1 MRDQLERTAQ
11 DVARVARWSRE
22 QRREAALRLLKAL
35 PLFDIEA
42 SSACNDDCPFCPRAA
57 LTRPQELM
65 TPETFQAVERFLPG
79 NAVVMFSG
87 LGEPLLNPHLPD
99 FVARLKR
106 RGVSSCVVTNGL
118 LLTSDLADAL
128 VDAGLDQFQVSVRD
142 LAFPV
147 ARMARIT
154 ANLEHL
160 KDHRRPGLRCQL
172 NVVLSDE
179 ASSCPQAAEAL
190 ASRLGFSIFVRRRHS
205 RGGADSDRR
214 SRRPDDGC
222 GIFAAVTMITAQG
235 GILACTNDL
244 AGSTEMGH
252 VATCNWPEVL
262 TKKAA
267 ALATGASFAPCN
279 GCDDDYRWVILANAG
294 VDVKQD
300 AGMTHDTS
308 G

>member
-1 MRDQLERTAQ
+1 MRDQIDRTAQ

-22 QRREAALRLLKAL
+22 QRREAALRLLKAP

-42 SSACNDDCPFCPRAA
+42 SSACNDDCPFCPRSA
-57 LTRPQELM
+57 LTRPQEWM
-65 TPETFQAVERFLPG
+65 TPETFQAVERFLPE

-106 RGVSSCVVTNGL
+106 RGISSCIVTNGL
-118 LLTSDLADAL
+118 LLTPDVATSLM
-128 VDAGLDQFQVSVRD
+128 DAGLDQFQVSVRD
-142 LAFPV
+142 LAFPA
-147 ARMARIT
+147 ARMARMDAALT
-154 ANLEHL
+154 NL
-160 KDHRRPGLRCQL
+160 KDSQRPGLRCQL

-190 ASRLGFSIFVRRRHS
+190 ASRLGFSTFVRRRHS
-205 RGGADSDRR
+205 RGGAASDRR
-214 SRRPDDGC
+214 PERPDDGC

-235 GILACTNDL
+235 NILACTNDL
-244 AGSTEMGH
+244 AGTTEMGH

-262 TKKAA
+262 AKKAA
-267 ALATGASFAPCN
+267 VLATSAGFAPCI

-294 VDVKQD
+294 GEELQ
-300 AGMTHDTS
+300 GC
-308 G
+308 